1 MPRPEHILR
10 SPAGSG
16 TPPARERRPED
27 GGSRPVRQLRF
38 VTQSP
43 AEALEVLERVYAVR
57 RMDVTPDAP
66 FSMRQAVGAMERM
79 SLERVHLTGAP
90 SAGLIDAPGVLR
102 VARLLGGRLDFTDGT
117 RTVPGPGPFLFPQ
130 RRYTCRWDDLD
141 LLTLSLDHSA
151 VEAHAADLL
160 GIEDFRL
167 RFTGAEAV
175 SPGMAR
181 YLTTTMST
189 FGRHHLGNEEAMGR
203 VLARREAF
211 RSLATA
217 VLHAFPGTFLDR
229 SDVPVPERPAPAA
242 VRRAVEL
249 MHERAG
255 EDIGLAEIAQA
266 ARLSPRG
273 LQAAF
278 RRELGTTPLAHL
290 RAVRLEAAHRE
301 LLATAPEEGGSVA
314 SVASRWGFSHTGRF
328 AAAYR
333 ARYGVNPAVTLRT

>member
-1 MPRPEHILR
+1 MPRPDHTVGF
-10 SPAGSG
+10 PAGSSMASAG
-16 TPPARERRPED
+16 EWPSEGGRRP
-27 GGSRPVRQLRF
+27 PVQQLRF
-38 VTQSP
+38 ITQSP

-57 RMDVTPDAP
+57 RMEVAPDAP
-66 FSMRQAVGAMERM
+66 FSMSQAMGAVERV

-90 SAGLIDAPGVLR
+90 ATGLIDAPGVLR
-102 VARLLGGRLDFTDGT
+102 VARVLGGRLAFTDST
-117 RTVPGPGPFLFPQ
+117 RTVPGPRPFLLPQ
-130 RRYTCRWDDLD
+130 RRYTCRWEELD
-141 LLTLSLDHSA
+141 LLTLSLDLSA

-167 RFTGAEAV
+167 RFTGAETV
-175 SPGMAR
+175 SPGMAL
-181 YLTTTMST
+181 YLTTTMAT
-189 FGRHHLGNEEAMGR
+189 FGQHQLSNEEAMGR
-203 VLARREAF
+203 PLARMEAF

-229 SDVPVPERPAPAA
+229 SVVPVPERPAPAG
-242 VRRAVEL
+242 VRRAVEFVQ
-249 MHERAG
+249 ERAA

-301 LLATAPEEGGSVA
+301 LQLSDPQEGASVA
-314 SVASRWGFSHTGRF
+314 SVASRWGFTHTGRF

-333 ARYGVNPAVTLRT
+333 ERYGVNPAVILRS